1 MKKIVFLLLLSLTVN
16 ISFAQDSKIN
26 DIKANVLKAMGGK
39 KNYDK
44 SNIIKWTFFGSRT
57 HIWDKKNQFVRIE
70 YLRENTVILLN
81 LKDKSG
87 RVSKKGREVM
97 AADSVKALCSD
108 AYNVWI
114 NDSYWLVMPFKLED
128 PGVKLSYVGEQNTAE
143 NKPADVLEMTF
154 EKVGVTPENKYH
166 IFFDK
171 ETKLVSQ
178 WSFFQSTKDAKPR
191 FTMPWK
197 EYKTYGKILLSGSRG
212 ERSLDD
218 IAVYDKLNP
227 SVFTS
232 FEKPVLK

>member
-1 MKKIVFLLLLSLTVN
+1 MKKIVFLFLFASLINT
-16 ISFAQDSKIN
+16 SFAQDEKIQ
-26 DIKANVLKAMGGK
+26 DLKKSVLKAMGGK

-44 SNIIKWTFFGSRT
+44 TNIIQWTFFGTRT
-57 HIWDKKNQFVRIE
+57 HIWDKKNQVVRIE
-70 YLRENTVILLN
+70 YLKDRTIILLN

-97 AADSVKALCSD
+97 AADSLKTLCLE

-114 NDSYWLVMPFKLED
+114 NDSYWLVMPFKLDD
-128 PGVKLSYVGEQNTAE
+128 PGVKLTYVGEQNTAE

-171 ETKLVSQ
+171 ESKLISQ
-178 WSFFQSTKDAKPR
+178 WSFFQTIKDTKPR

-212 ERSLDD
+212 ERSLGD
-218 IAVYDKLNP
+218 IAVYDKLDP
-227 SVFTS
+227 AVFTS